1 MPKGQTELNP
11 SRLIFQWRSDKGNLA
26 IQGEADCYHVA
37 PHGNGYQIVGGPRAK
52 PIATIRRFE
61 PMPGQ
66 YKFMGKFYEW
76 NAISHSFQIFNYEFA
91 DAKNCRSFLNQWIY
105 RTCGDCEIIGLPRG
119 RPRLATTKATLRKRE
134 TERRRRWL
142 QVERFEELE
151 RQSEALRV
159 ARGDPIPTNATRDQL
174 IGYIIEAELDREEIE
189 AGEAREAKL
198 NSN

>member
-1 MPKGQTELNP
+1 MRPD
-11 SRLIFQWRSDKGNLA
+11 LIFQWRSD
-26 IQGEADCYHVA
+26 QGSPDSYCYHVKPYGA
-37 PHGNGYQIVGGPRAK
+37 GYQVQDQR
-52 PIATIRRFE
+52 PIATIARFE

-66 YKFMGKFYEW
+66 YKFIGKVWEW
-76 NAISHSFQIFNYEFA
+76 RTIGGGFDVHRYEFGL
-91 DAKNCRSFLNQWIY
+91 AKDCRSWLNRQI
-105 RTCGDCEIIGLPRG
+105 RRIVGNDCEIIGAQRG